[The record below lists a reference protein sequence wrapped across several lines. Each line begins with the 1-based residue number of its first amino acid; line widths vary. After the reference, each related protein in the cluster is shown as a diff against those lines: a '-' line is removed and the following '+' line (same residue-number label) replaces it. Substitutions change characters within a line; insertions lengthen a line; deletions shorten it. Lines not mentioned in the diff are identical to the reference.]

1 MSREIDE
8 VDFDLGIKFCNLQHA
23 IRPQQ
28 REQIVKSQNYVDR
41 KIVDD
46 AADSRNFRSVTKEK
60 RLSRDPPSVALKSRQ
75 NNATSAGNQSE
86 LRNNISTAILCFS

>member
-8 VDFDLGIKFCNLQHA
+8 ADFDLGIKVCNLQHA

-46 AADSRNFRSVTKEK
+46 GADSRNLRSVTQEK
-60 RLSRDPPSVALKSRQ
+60 RLRRDPPSVALKSRQ
-75 NNATSAGNQSE
+75 NRRQQAAGN
-86 LRNNISTAILCFS
+86 

>member
-8 VDFDLGIKFCNLQHA
+8 ADFDLGIKVCNLQHA

-28 REQIVKSQNYVDR
+28 REQIVKSQNCADC
-41 KIVDD
+41 KIVDGG
-46 AADSRNFRSVTKEK
+46 ADSRNLRSVTQEK
-60 RLSRDPPSVALKSRQ
+60 RLRRDPPSVALKSRQ

-86 LRNNISTAILCFS
+86 L